1 MALGWSEA
9 GAGQRL
15 NPSNPGEDLHRHN
28 EHASLTRRVSCIVL
42 RVPTHRKLLARGVL
56 FEGIAEGTKRQAG
69 ASGRGP
75 LGANGAMSR
84 LCRNPMCL
92 GTVVYK
98 VTQGP
103 LVRGGTILSS
113 FPPFLV
119 SASSSS
125 SLRAGQ

>member
-1 MALGWSEA
+1 MAHGWSEA
-9 GAGQRL
+9 EAGQRL
-15 NPSNPGEDLHRHN
+15 NPSYPGEDLHRHN
-28 EHASLTRRVSCIVL
+28 VGASLTRRVCCIVL
-42 RVPTHRKLLARGVL
+42 RMPTRRKILACWAL

-75 LGANGAMSR
+75 PGANGAMSR

-103 LVRGGTILSS
+103 LARGRMFFPS
-113 FPPFLV
+113 FPPLLV
-119 SASSSS
+119 SASSFS
-125 SLRAGQ
+125 SLRAA